1 MLWLET
7 LGTITAIL
15 YLCLIAHRRRV
26 AWFFYIA
33 SSLAFLPIFYSAQL
47 YADAALQIFF
57 VCMGICA
64 WRSWRA
70 TQGRNIQVHSWPTPR
85 LIRIAL
91 GITVASTALG
101 YALFSW
107 TNAGWFAYPDAFI
120 LVASVVATFLTVW
133 RVVENW
139 WFWLAVN
146 STTLVVY
153 TLKSIWIT
161 SGLALLYTILTVY
174 GLYRWRR
181 ARMS

>member
-7 LGTITAIL
+7 LGTITAVL
-15 YLCLIAHRRRV
+15 YLCLIAHRRRI
-26 AWFFYIA
+26 AWVFYII
-33 SSLAFLPIFYSAQL
+33 SSLAFIPVFYSTQL

-57 VCMGICA
+57 VCIGLCA
-64 WRSWRA
+64 WRSWST
-70 TQGRNIQVHSWPTPR
+70 TQGRDVEVLSWPTPR
-85 LIRIAL
+85 LTGIAL
-91 GITVASTALG
+91 GITVASCALG
-101 YALFSW
+101 YALLSW

-146 STTLVVY
+146 VTTLVVY

-161 SGLALLYTILTVY
+161 SGLALLYTMLTVY
-174 GLYRWRR
+174 GLYQWRR
-181 ARMS
+181 ARVA